1 MARKFYTLDDLYN
14 FCKENRF
21 ESFSA
26 EKQGAPLVVQS
37 FGTFEAD
44 SKNTDGLMA
53 VKLKSC
59 HTGKNRNKSGITD
72 DNMNKYKY
80 TFKGRPILGA
90 IYKTDT
96 GEYEF
101 RAHDMKII
109 DDGEDIEYIEQPIGV
124 ISQTEEPYLE
134 YDAEEDKNYLMVS
147 GTIFSDYSK
156 AAEILERRRT
166 CKCSVEIAVEE
177 LSYNCDED
185 YLSIDKFRFSG
196 VTILGYEQDGV
207 TEIQEGMKGS
217 KITIDDFSVKNS
229 MFSADCQDK
238 LIETLE
244 KLNMT
249 LESFNNKTNSEK
261 GGEKVMGRFEEL
273 LAKYGKTADEV
284 TFEYE
289 NLSDEELEVAF
300 KEAFEEDSD
309 EHAGDAE
316 GDAVDAGEGDDAD
329 GSADTDDVD
338 DGNDGSDDGDNGEPN
353 DNDGNGDGED
363 SGEPSGESEEK
374 FVLKYELSHDDIRSA
389 LYNLLGA
396 ENEDNY
402 YYAWILEVYDDKFI
416 YQDYLEGKFY
426 RRGYSKDDENVTLGE
441 NKVEV
446 FNEWLSKAEKDALDA
461 LKEDYA
467 ALKEFK
473 SNYDEAVIKAQKT
486 EILDKAAYECLAGN
500 KEFAQLRTDM
510 DKYSIEEISTKA
522 DLIFAAHMKST
533 MEFSAKD
540 EGKKS
545 DTIGFNFNKKESK
558 KGPYGNLFNTTQ

>member
-1 MARKFYTLDDLYN
+1 MVQMARKFYTLDDLYN

-21 ESFSA
+21 EAFSA
-26 EKQGAPLVVQS
+26 EKFGAPLVVQS
-37 FGTFEAD
+37 FGTFSAD
-44 SKNTDGLMA
+44 DKNADGLMA

-72 DNMNKYKY
+72 DNMNKYKH

-101 RAHDMKII
+101 RAHDMKVV

-134 YDAEEDKNYLMVS
+134 FDEKEDKNYLMVS

-229 MFSADCQDK
+229 MFSADCQSK

-249 LESFNNKTNSEK
+249 LESFNNKNQNSEK
-261 GGEKVMGRFEEL
+261 GGEKVMNKFEEL

-300 KEAFEEDSD
+300 KEAFEEVEEEPETVVEETVVEEETEETIIEESVEETEEIVVEESID
-309 EHAGDAE
+309 EVVE
-316 GDAVDAGEGDDAD
+316 
-329 GSADTDDVD
+329 
-338 DGNDGSDDGDNGEPN
+338 EPV
-353 DNDGNGDGED
+353 E
-363 SGEPSGESEEK
+363 EVVEQPEEK

-389 LYNLLGA
+389 LYNLLGV

-426 RRGYSKDDENVTLGE
+426 RRNYSKDSENVSLGE
-441 NKVEV
+441 DKVEV
-446 FNEWLSKAEKDALDA
+446 FNEWLSKAEKDALEA
-461 LKEDYA
+461 LKADYA
-467 ALKEFK
+467 ALKAFK
-473 SNYDEAVIKAQKT
+473 DNYDESVIKAQKT
-486 EILDKAAYECLAGN
+486 EILDKAEYECLAEN
-500 KEFAQLRTDM
+500 KEFTQLRTDM
-510 DKYSIEEISTKA
+510 DKFSVEEISTKA
-522 DLIFAAHMKST
+522 DLIFAAHMKTT

-540 EGKKS
+540 EGKKKPQVLGFS
-545 DTIGFNFNKKESK
+545 ADTKKDK
-558 KGPYGNLFNTTQ
+558 KKKAYGNLFD

>member
-21 ESFSA
+21 EFFSA
-26 EKQGAPLVVQS
+26 EKFGAPLVVQS
-37 FGTFEAD
+37 FGTFESD
-44 SKNTDGLMA
+44 SKNSDGLMP

-59 HTGKNRNKSGITD
+59 HTGKNRNRSGITD
-72 DNMNKYKY
+72 DNMNKYKH

-101 RAHDMKII
+101 RAHDMKVI

-124 ISQTEEPYLE
+124 ISQTEDPYLE

-156 AAEILERRRT
+156 AADILERRRT

-229 MFSADCQDK
+229 MFSADCQEK

-249 LESFNNKTNSEK
+249 LESFNNKNQNSEK
-261 GGEKVMGRFEEL
+261 GGEKVMNKFEEL
-273 LAKYGKTADEV
+273 LAQYGKTADEV

-300 KEAFEEDSD
+300 KEAFEEVEEESEVVVEETVVEEPAEEPIEEPTEEQEEEVVD
-309 EHAGDAE
+309 EPAE
-316 GDAVDAGEGDDAD
+316 VVAEESVEEVVEESVDEAVEQ
-329 GSADTDDVD
+329 
-338 DGNDGSDDGDNGEPN
+338 P
-353 DNDGNGDGED
+353 
-363 SGEPSGESEEK
+363 EEK

-389 LYNLLGA
+389 LYSLLA
-396 ENEDNY
+396 ATSEDNY

-416 YQDYLEGKFY
+416 YQDYMEGKFY
-426 RRGYSKDDENVTLGE
+426 RQDYSKDGENVALGE

-461 LKEDYA
+461 LKADYA

-473 SNYDEAVIKAQKT
+473 SNYDESVVKAQKT
-486 EILDKAAYECLAGN
+486 EILDKAEYECLAEN

-510 DKYSIEEISTKA
+510 DNYSVEEISTKA

-540 EGKKS
+540 DGKKKPKVL
-545 DTIGFNFNKKESK
+545 GFSVDAKNEKKK
-558 KGPYGNLFNTTQ
+558 KAYGKLFD

>member
-14 FCKENRF
+14 FCRENRF

-26 EKQGAPLVVQS
+26 DKQGAPLVVQS

-44 SKNTDGLMA
+44 DKNSDGLMA

-72 DNMNKYKY
+72 DNMNKYKN

-101 RAHDMKII
+101 RAHDMEII
-109 DDGEDIEYIEQPIGV
+109 DDGKDIEYIEQPIGV
-124 ISQTEEPYLE
+124 ISQIEEPYLE

-177 LSYNCDED
+177 LSYNCEED

-217 KITIDDFSVKNS
+217 KITIDDFSEKKNS

-249 LESFNNKTNSEK
+249 LESFNNKTHSEK
-261 GGEKVMGRFEEL
+261 GGEKVMNKFEEL

-300 KEAFEEDSD
+300 KEAFEEDN
-309 EHAGDAE
+309 GDDTTNPE
-316 GDAVDAGEGDDAD
+316 GDGADEGNN
-329 GSADTDDVD
+329 TDDGNDSD
-338 DGNDGSDDGDNGEPN
+338 DGNDGDDTGDGDDGEPS
-353 DNDGNGDGED
+353 DNDGED
-363 SGEPSGESEEK
+363 EGSGESEGEPEEK

-389 LYNLLGA
+389 LYSLLAA
-396 ENEDNY
+396 EAEDDY
-402 YYAWILEVYDDKFI
+402 YYAWILEVFDDKFI
-416 YQDYLEGKFY
+416 YQDYTEGKFY
-426 RRGYSKDDENVTLGE
+426 RQDYSKDGENVVLGE

-446 FNEWLSKAEKDALDA
+446 FNEWLSQAEKDALDA
-461 LKEDYA
+461 LKADYA
-467 ALKEFK
+467 ILKEFK
-473 SNYDEAVIKAQKT
+473 NNYDAAELKAQKDAIFAREEFASVVKT
-486 EILDKAAYECLAGN
+486 KAFKKLIEKSAEYTLEECEQRAKDILDECN
-500 KEFAQLRTDM
+500 D
-510 DKYSIEEISTKA
+510 YVVN
-522 DLIFAAHMKST
+522 FAANDDGAEKPQM
-533 MEFSAKD
+533 FA
-540 EGKKS
+540 
-545 DTIGFNFNKKESK
+545 FNFNKKESK
-558 KGPYGNLFNTTQ
+558 KGPYGKLFNKD

>member
-26 EKQGAPLVVQS
+26 DKQGAPLVVQS

-44 SKNTDGLMA
+44 DKNSDGLMA

-72 DNMNKYKY
+72 ENMEKYKY

-124 ISQTEEPYLE
+124 ISQTEDPYLE
-134 YDAEEDKNYLMVS
+134 YDKKEDKNYLMVS

-156 AAEILERRRT
+156 AADILERRRT

-217 KITIDDFSVKNS
+217 KITIDDFSEKKNS

-238 LIETLE
+238 LIEVLD

-249 LESFNNKTNSEK
+249 LESFNNKTHSEK
-261 GGEKVMGRFEEL
+261 GGEKVMNKFEEL
-273 LAKYGKTADEV
+273 LAKYSKTADEV

-300 KEAFEEDSD
+300 KEAFEEVEEETETVVEETVVEEETEETVVEESVEDVV
-309 EHAGDAE
+309 EETE
-316 GDAVDAGEGDDAD
+316 GVVVEEATE
-329 GSADTDDVD
+329 DVI
-338 DGNDGSDDGDNGEPN
+338 EQP
-353 DNDGNGDGED
+353 
-363 SGEPSGESEEK
+363 EEK
-374 FVLKYELSHDDIRSA
+374 FVLKYELSHDDIRTA
-389 LYNLLGA
+389 LYGLLAA
-396 ENEDNY
+396 ESDDDY
-402 YYAWILEVYDDKFI
+402 YYTWILEVFDDKFI
-416 YQDYLEGKFY
+416 YQDYMENKFY
-426 RRGYSKDDENVTLGE
+426 RRSYSKDGDNVALDE

-446 FNEWLSKAEKDALDA
+446 FNEWLSQAEKDALDT
-461 LKEDYA
+461 LKADYA

-473 SNYDEAVIKAQKT
+473 ETYDASVVKTQKT
-486 EILDKAAYECLAGN
+486 EILDKAEYECLVDNA
-500 KEFAQLRTDM
+500 EFAQLRVDM
-510 DKYSIEEISTKA
+510 DKFSVEEISTKA

-540 EGKKS
+540 DGKKKPQVL
-545 DTIGFNFNKKESK
+545 GFSAGDKKEK
-558 KGPYGNLFNTTQ
+558 KRRAYGSLFD

>member
-14 FCKENRF
+14 FCRENRF

-26 EKQGAPLVVQS
+26 DKQGAPLIVQS

-44 SKNTDGLMA
+44 NKNSDGLMA

-72 DNMNKYKY
+72 DNMNKYKH

-101 RAHDMKII
+101 RAHDMEII
-109 DDGEDIEYIEQPIGV
+109 DNGEDIEYIEQPIGV

-134 YDAEEDKNYLMVS
+134 YDKNEDKNYLMVS
-147 GTIFSDYSK
+147 GTIFSDYSR

-217 KITIDDFSVKNS
+217 KITIDDFSEKKNS
-229 MFSADCQDK
+229 MFSADCQDR

-249 LESFNNKTNSEK
+249 LESLNNKNQNSEK
-261 GGEKVMGRFEEL
+261 GGEKVMNKFEEL

-300 KEAFEEDSD
+300 KEAFEETEEEPAEEPIEPPTEEPTEEPTEDPIEAPTEEPVEEPVD
-309 EHAGDAE
+309 EPTE
-316 GDAVDAGEGDDAD
+316 
-329 GSADTDDVD
+329 
-338 DGNDGSDDGDNGEPN
+338 EPI
-353 DNDGNGDGED
+353 
-363 SGEPSGESEEK
+363 EENIEQPEEN

-389 LYNLLGA
+389 LYSLLGT
-396 ENEDNY
+396 ESDEDY
-402 YYAWILEVYDDKFI
+402 YYTWILEVFDDKFI
-416 YQDYLEGKFY
+416 YQDYMENKFY
-426 RRGYSKDDENVTLGE
+426 RRGYSKDGDNVALDD

-446 FNEWLSKAEKDALDA
+446 FNEWLSQAEKDALDA
-461 LKEDYA
+461 LKADYA
-467 ALKEFK
+467 ALKAFK
-473 SNYDEAVIKAQKT
+473 ETYDASVIKAQKT
-486 EILDKAAYECLAGN
+486 EILDKAEYECLAN
-500 KEFAQLRTDM
+500 NADFTQLRADM
-510 DKYSIEEISTKA
+510 DKFSVEEISTKE
-522 DLIFAAHMKST
+522 DLIFAAHMKTT

-540 EGKKS
+540 EGKKKPNVLGFS
-545 DTIGFNFNKKESK
+545 VDTKKEK
-558 KGPYGNLFNTTQ
+558 KKAYGNLFKD

>member
-14 FCKENRF
+14 FCRENRF

-26 EKQGAPLVVQS
+26 DKQGAPLIVQS

-44 SKNTDGLMA
+44 NKNSDGLMA

-72 DNMNKYKY
+72 DNMNKYKH

-101 RAHDMKII
+101 RAHDMEVI

-134 YDAEEDKNYLMVS
+134 YDKQEDKNYLMVS
-147 GTIFSDYSK
+147 GTIFSDYSR
-156 AAEILERRRT
+156 AADILERRRT

-217 KITIDDFSVKNS
+217 KITIDDFSEKKNS
-229 MFSADCQDK
+229 MFSVECQDK

-249 LESFNNKTNSEK
+249 LESFNNKTHSEK
-261 GGEKVMGRFEEL
+261 GGEKVMNKFEEL
-273 LAKYGKTADEV
+273 LAKYSKTADEV

-300 KEAFEEDSD
+300 KEAFEEVN
-309 EHAGDAE
+309 EE
-316 GDAVDAGEGDDAD
+316 TETVVEE
-329 GSADTDDVD
+329 TVVEEETEETVIEETVEEVVEEETEVVE
-338 DGNDGSDDGDNGEPN
+338 EPV
-353 DNDGNGDGED
+353 EEVT
-363 SGEPSGESEEK
+363 EPEEK

-389 LYNLLGA
+389 LYSLLATEG
-396 ENEDNY
+396 EDEY
-402 YYAWILEVYDDKFI
+402 YYTWILEVFDDKFI
-416 YQDYLEGKFY
+416 YQDYMEGKFY
-426 RRGYSKDDENVTLGE
+426 RRDYSKDGENVTLGE

-446 FNEWLSKAEKDALDA
+446 FNEWLSQAEKDALDA
-461 LKEDYA
+461 LKSDYA
-467 ALKEFK
+467 VLKEFRDR
-473 SNYDEAVIKAQKT
+473 YDASVVKAQKT
-486 EILDKAAYECLAGN
+486 NILDKEEYECLAEN
-500 KEFAQLRTDM
+500 KDFAQLRADM
-510 DKYSIEEISTKA
+510 DNYSVEEISTKA
-522 DLIFAAHMKST
+522 DLIFAAHMKSK
-533 MEFSAKD
+533 MEFSVKD
-540 EGKKS
+540 EGKKKPQV
-545 DTIGFNFNKKESK
+545 IGFSVDTKKEK
-558 KGPYGNLFNTTQ
+558 KKKAYGNLFD

>member
-44 SKNTDGLMA
+44 SKNTDGLMG

-101 RAHDMKII
+101 RAHDMKVI

-124 ISQTEEPYLE
+124 ISQTEEPYLK

-229 MFSADCQDK
+229 MFSADCQNK

-249 LESFNNKTNSEK
+249 LESFNNKNQNSEK
-261 GGEKVMGRFEEL
+261 GGEKVMNKFEEL
-273 LAKYGKTADEV
+273 CAKYNKTADEV

-300 KEAFEEDSD
+300 KEAFEEAEEETETVVEEPVVEEEAEDTVVEEPAD
-309 EHAGDAE
+309 EEPVDE
-316 GDAVDAGEGDDAD
+316 EPAVVVVEE
-329 GSADTDDVD
+329 SIEEVVE
-338 DGNDGSDDGDNGEPN
+338 EPV
-353 DNDGNGDGED
+353 E
-363 SGEPSGESEEK
+363 EVIETPAEK

-426 RRGYSKDDENVTLGE
+426 RRDYSKDGENVALGE

-473 SNYDEAVIKAQKT
+473 SNYDAVELKAQKDA
-486 EILDKAAYECLAGN
+486 I
-500 KEFAQLRTDM
+500 FAREE
-510 DKYSIEEISTKA
+510 YSSIIETKA
-522 DLIFAAHMKST
+522 FKKLIEDSANYTLEECEQKANSILEDCNDYITNFAAKDADINKPKTLGLNFNAKPSKKKT
-533 MEFSAKD
+533 AYAGLFDKD
-540 EGKKS
+540 E
-545 DTIGFNFNKKESK
+545 
-558 KGPYGNLFNTTQ
+558 